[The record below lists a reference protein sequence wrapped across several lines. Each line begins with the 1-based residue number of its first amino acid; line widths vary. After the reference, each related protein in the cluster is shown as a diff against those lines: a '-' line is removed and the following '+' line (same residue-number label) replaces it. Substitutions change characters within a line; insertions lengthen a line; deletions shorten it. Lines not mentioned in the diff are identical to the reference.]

1 VTGTTDGHDSP
12 LKKVFLFEKYED
24 PGGGAVRNS
33 EASVRIC
40 IVLLGTLSE
49 WGVISYTSLELTEI
63 E

>member
-1 VTGTTDGHDSP
+1 
-12 LKKVFLFEKYED
+12 VFLFEKFED

-49 WGVISYTSLELTEI
+49 RGVISYTSLELTEI